1 VREIRQAH
9 KLNELRACGLI
20 GITRWSNRYQSRRD
34 PQTELRVR
42 LRDLA
47 STRIR
52 YGYRRLTVL
61 LRREGWQ
68 VNTKRVYRLYR
79 EEGLELR
86 MKKRAKRVA
95 QARIRLTEA
104 SYPNQRWSMDFVS
117 DRLVDGRWFRILTVV
132 DQYTR
137 ECLCAHADRSQTG
150 AKVSEQLERVITLRG
165 APESIT
171 ADNGSEFAGQ
181 PMDSWAHQAGVKLD
195 FIRPGKPV
203 ENGYIERFND
213 RLRDECLNVE
223 VFLDLAD
230 ARSKI
235 ERWRRDY
242 NQERPHSALGD
253 RTPQEFAQAVMQR
266 SFGLSAA
273 ESPSDSTQDAVC
285 VERLK

>member
-1 VREIRQAH
+1 M
-9 KLNELRACGLI
+9 
-20 GITRWSNRYQSRRD
+20 
-34 PQTELRVR
+34 
-42 LRDLA
+42 
-47 STRIR
+47 
-52 YGYRRLTVL
+52 
-61 LRREGWQ
+61 LRREGWH

-95 QARIRLTEA
+95 QGRTRLAEA

-132 DQYTR
+132 DQYTQ

-150 AKVSEQLERVITLRG
+150 EKVSEQLERVIARRG

-171 ADNGSEFAGQ
+171 SDNGSEFAGQ
-181 PMDSWAHQAGVKLD
+181 AMDYWAHQTGVKLD

-203 ENGYIERFND
+203 ENGYIESFNG

-230 ARSKI
+230 AHSKI
-235 ERWRRDY
+235 ERWRCDY
-242 NQERPHSALGD
+242 NQQRPHSSLAD
-253 RTPQEFAQAVMQR
+253 RTPQEFAEAAMQR
-266 SFGLSAA
+266 SLVLSAA
-273 ESPSDSTQDAVC
+273 ERTIDSTRPSHGLAGFDMSPRVTRTFLSAIVTLFALIVDAQMSTDRC
-285 VERLK
+285 LSYSYRRASMGSSRDALCAG